1 MDDILE
7 FISQFHFR
15 NELWVLF
22 IPLGLMAI
30 DVLTG
35 IIKAWAHN
43 DFKSAIMRAGLA
55 KKAGEIMILVVGEL
69 ISYGLML
76 PDAIMN
82 GISFYIIFME
92 MMSIL
97 ENADELGIPIPK
109 FVKDVINNVDDTL
122 QNKGIEQK
130 EKDEDLKP

>member
-1 MDDILE
+1 MEELIQIVE
-7 FISQFHFR
+7 QFHVR

-35 IIKAWAHN
+35 IVKAWAHN
-43 DFKSAIMRAGLA
+43 DFQSAIMRAGLA

-76 PDAIMN
+76 PNVIMN
-82 GISFYIIFME
+82 CISFYIIFME
-92 MMSIL
+92 TMSIL
-97 ENADELGIPIPK
+97 ENADELGIPVPK

-122 QNKGIEQK
+122 QHGDKK
-130 EKDEDLKP
+130 EEE

>member
-1 MDDILE
+1 MEDIIQ
-7 FISQFHFR
+7 FVSQFHFR

-43 DFKSAIMRAGLA
+43 DFQSAIMRAGLA

-69 ISYGLML
+69 VSYGLML
-76 PDAIMN
+76 PDVIMN
-82 GISFYIIFME
+82 CISFYIIFME
-92 MMSIL
+92 VMSIL
-97 ENADELGIPIPK
+97 ENADELGIPVPK
-109 FVKDVINNVDDTL
+109 FVRDVINNVDDKL
-122 QNKGIEQK
+122 QHGDDHK
-130 EKDEDLKP
+130 EDNDANP

>member
-1 MDDILE
+1 MDDILQ

-30 DVLTG
+30 DILTG
-35 IIKAWAHN
+35 IVKAWAKN

-92 MMSIL
+92 FMSIL

-109 FVKDVINNVDDTL
+109 FVKDVINNVDDKL
-122 QNKGIEQK
+122 QHGDK
-130 EKDEDLKP
+130 KDEDE

>member
-1 MDDILE
+1 MEDILQFVE
-7 FISQFHFR
+7 QFHFR

-43 DFKSAIMRAGLA
+43 DFQSAIMRAGLA

-82 GISFYIIFME
+82 CISFYIIFME
-92 MMSIL
+92 TMSIL
-97 ENADELGIPIPK
+97 ENADELGIPVPK
-109 FVKDVINNVDDTL
+109 FVRDVINNVDDTL
-122 QNKGIEQK
+122 QHGDKK
-130 EKDEDLKP
+130 EED

>member
-1 MDDILE
+1 MDEILQ

-43 DFKSAIMRAGLA
+43 DFKPAIMRAGLA

-92 MMSIL
+92 AMSIL
-97 ENADELGIPIPK
+97 ENVDKLGIPIPK
-109 FVKDVINNVDDTL
+109 FVKDAFSNVDDKL
-122 QNKGIEQK
+122 QNGGKT
-130 EKDEDLKP
+130 

>member
-1 MDDILE
+1 MEEI
-7 FISQFHFR
+7 FQFVSQFRFR

-43 DFKSAIMRAGLA
+43 DFKTAIMRAGLA

-76 PDAIMN
+76 PDSIMN
-82 GISFYIIFME
+82 GISFYIVFME
-92 MMSIL
+92 IMSIL
-97 ENADELGIPIPK
+97 ENADELGIPVPK
-109 FVKDVINNVDDTL
+109 FVRDVINNVDDKL
-122 QNKGIEQK
+122 QHGDNKE
-130 EKDEDLKP
+130 EE

>member
-1 MDDILE
+1 MEDILQFVE
-7 FISQFHFR
+7 QFHFR

-35 IIKAWAHN
+35 VIKAWAHN
-43 DFKSAIMRAGLA
+43 DFQSAIMRAGLA

-69 ISYGLML
+69 ISYGMIL
-76 PDAIMN
+76 PDSIMN

-92 MMSIL
+92 IMSIM
-97 ENADELGIPIPK
+97 ENLDELGIPIPK
-109 FVKDVINNVDDTL
+109 FVRDVINNVDDKL
-122 QNKGIEQK
+122 QYGDQNEEVK
-130 EKDEDLKP
+130 

>member
-1 MDDILE
+1 MEEI
-7 FISQFHFR
+7 IQVVSQFEFR

-43 DFKSAIMRAGLA
+43 DFQSAIMRAGLA

-76 PDAIMN
+76 PGSIMN
-82 GISFYIIFME
+82 CISFYIIFME
-92 MMSIL
+92 IMSIL
-97 ENADELGIPIPK
+97 ENLDELGIPIPK
-109 FVKDVINNVDDTL
+109 FVRDVINNVDDKL
-122 QNKGIEQK
+122 QHGNK
-130 EKDEDLKP
+130 KDEVKYG

>member
-1 MDDILE
+1 MEEI
-7 FISQFHFR
+7 IQVVSQFEFR

-30 DVLTG
+30 DVLSG
-35 IIKAWAHN
+35 VIKAWAHN

-92 MMSIL
+92 IMSIL
-97 ENADELGIPIPK
+97 ENTDELGIPIPK
-109 FVKDVINNVDDTL
+109 FVRDVINNVDDKL
-122 QNKGIEQK
+122 QNGDDHK
-130 EKDEDLKP
+130 EE

>member
-1 MDDILE
+1 MEEIYQ
-7 FISQFHFR
+7 FISQFNFR

-30 DVLTG
+30 DILTG
-35 IIKAWAHN
+35 IVKAWAQN

-76 PDAIMN
+76 PDTIMN
-82 GISFYIIFME
+82 GVSFYIIFME
-92 MMSIL
+92 GMSIL
-97 ENADELGIPIPK
+97 ENVDELGVPVPGFIK
-109 FVKDVINNVDDTL
+109 KVINNVDDQL
-122 QNKGIEQK
+122 KNGSNKTE
-130 EKDEDLKP
+130 E

>member
-1 MDDILE
+1 MEEILQVA
-7 FISQFHFR
+7 SQFHFR

-69 ISYGLML
+69 VSYGMML
-76 PDAIMN
+76 PDVIMN
-82 GISFYIIFME
+82 CISFYIIFME
-92 MMSIL
+92 IMSIL
-97 ENADELGIPIPK
+97 ENMDELGIPVPK
-109 FVKDVINNVDDTL
+109 FVRDVINNVDDKL
-122 QNKGIEQK
+122 RHGDKK
-130 EKDEDLKP
+130 EED

>member
-1 MDDILE
+1 MDDILQ

-43 DFKSAIMRAGLA
+43 DFQSVIMRAGLA
-55 KKAGEIMILVVGEL
+55 KKAGEILILVVGEL
-69 ISYGLML
+69 ISYGMML
-76 PDAIMN
+76 PDSIMN

-92 MMSIL
+92 IMSIM
-97 ENADELGIPIPK
+97 ENLDELGIPIPK
-109 FVKDVINNVDDTL
+109 FVRDVINNVDDKL
-122 QNKGIEQK
+122 QHGDDHK
-130 EKDEDLKP
+130 EE

>member
-1 MDDILE
+1 MEEILQVA
-7 FISQFHFR
+7 SQFHFR

-69 ISYGLML
+69 VSYGMML
-76 PDAIMN
+76 PDVIMN
-82 GISFYIIFME
+82 CISFYIIFME
-92 MMSIL
+92 IMSIL
-97 ENADELGIPIPK
+97 ENMDELGIPIPK
-109 FVKDVINNVDDTL
+109 FVRDVINNVDDKL
-122 QNKGIEQK
+122 QHGDDHK
-130 EKDEDLKP
+130 EDNDANS

>member
-1 MDDILE
+1 MEEIL
-7 FISQFHFR
+7 QFVEQFQFR
-15 NELWVLF
+15 NECWVLF

-43 DFKSAIMRAGLA
+43 DFQSAIMRAGLA

-76 PDAIMN
+76 PGAIMN

-92 MMSIL
+92 IMSIL
-97 ENADELGIPIPK
+97 ENMDELGIPIPK
-109 FVKDVINNVDDTL
+109 FVRDVINNVDDQL
-122 QNKGIEQK
+122 QHGNDHK
-130 EKDEDLKP
+130 EEK

>member
-1 MDDILE
+1 MEELFK

-35 IIKAWAHN
+35 VIKAWANN
-43 DFKSAIMRAGLA
+43 DFETRVMRVGLA

-69 ISYGLML
+69 IAFGLML
-76 PDAIMN
+76 PDIVMN
-82 GISFYIIFME
+82 CISFYIIFME
-92 MMSIL
+92 IMSII
-97 ENADELGIPIPK
+97 ENIDRLGVPIPK
-109 FVKDVINNVDDTL
+109 FIKDVINNTNETL
-122 QNKGIEQK
+122 QNGGDSHGEH
-130 EKDEDLKP
+130 DS

>member
-1 MDDILE
+1 MEDIIQFVE
-7 FISQFHFR
+7 QFHFR

-22 IPLGLMAI
+22 IPLGLMAV

-43 DFKSAIMRAGLA
+43 DFQSAIMRSGLA

-69 ISYGLML
+69 ISYGMLL
-76 PDAIMN
+76 PDSIMN

-92 MMSIL
+92 IMSIM
-97 ENADELGIPIPK
+97 ENLDELGIPIPK
-109 FVKDVINNVDDTL
+109 FVRDVINNVDDKL
-122 QNKGIEQK
+122 QHGDK
-130 EKDEDLKP
+130 EEK

>member
-1 MDDILE
+1 MDDILQ

-30 DVLTG
+30 DILTG
-35 IIKAWAHN
+35 IVKAWAKN

-92 MMSIL
+92 FMSIL
-97 ENADELGIPIPK
+97 ENADELGIPIHK
-109 FVKDVINNVDDTL
+109 FVKDVINNVDDKL
-122 QNKGIEQK
+122 QHGDK
-130 EKDEDLKP
+130 KDEDE